1 MHVAHTNLAPLPEK
15 KATELPKKP
24 MSPSEQFAYEMAYK
38 GWQKALK
45 KHAAIIEEIREV
57 FPDFKIEF
65 EYKPKKA

>member
-1 MHVAHTNLAPLPEK
+1 MYVAHANLEPLPEK
-15 KATELPKKP
+15 KAIELPTKP
-24 MSPSEQFAYEMAYK
+24 LSRAEQFAYEMAYK

-57 FPDFKIEF
+57 FPDFKIDF